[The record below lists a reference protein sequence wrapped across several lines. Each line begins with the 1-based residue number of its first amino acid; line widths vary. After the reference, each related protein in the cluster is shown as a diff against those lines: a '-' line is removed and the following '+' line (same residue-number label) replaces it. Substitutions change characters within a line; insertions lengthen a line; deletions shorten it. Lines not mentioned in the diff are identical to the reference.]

1 MKAVL
6 ASQNAHK
13 LKEIQAILSG
23 LGVEVVP
30 ESALGLDID
39 VDENGATFEENSRL
53 KAEAV
58 MRAAGMPAIADDSG
72 LMVDA
77 LDGAPGV
84 HSARY
89 GPKGHAGTDDERT
102 AYLLEN
108 MKAVPDEARTAKFVC
123 VITCL
128 WPDGRKIAARG
139 ECPGQI
145 LLAPQGQGGFG
156 YDPVFYLPELQ
167 KTYAE
172 LRPEE
177 KNAISHRARALQA
190 FCRIYR
196 EEFEH
201 DDK

>member
-108 MKAVPDEARTAKFVC
+108 MKNVPDEARTAKFVC

-139 ECPGQI
+139 ECPGVI
-145 LLAPQGQGGFG
+145 LTAPQGQGGFG
-156 YDPVFYLPELQ
+156 YDPVFYLPERG

-172 LRPEE
+172 LAPEE
-177 KNAISHRARALQA
+177 KNAISHRARALQE

-196 EEFEH
+196 EEFET
-201 DDK
+201 

>member
-6 ASQNAHK
+6 ASQNAQK

-128 WPDGRKIAARG
+128 WPDGREIVARG
-139 ECPGQI
+139 ECCGRI
-145 LLAPQGQGGFG
+145 LHEKHGTGGFG
-156 YDPVFYLPELQ
+156 YDPVFYLPEYGM
-167 KTYAE
+167 TYAE
-172 LRPEE
+172 LPAE
-177 KNAISHRARALQA
+177 KKNDISHRGCAL
-190 FCRIYR
+190 R
-196 EEFEH
+196 EFVRLYKEKH
-201 DDK
+201 YDDK